1 MLGTSGKEGDDAR
14 PAAHRIS
21 RLVRSKFLRRTGTKR
36 AAARLGCMRRSS
48 DQDSDGVA
56 TGLAMHLCLYCA
68 AAACFAFGLFYLMQ
82 PTRLVNPGLA
92 YKPPSPTV
100 AHCST
105 EREAITPVAGVE
117 PEPETVGAS
126 APQQPEP
133 KKAKAQ
139 VKTQSPSRARPVRR
153 PQPAEPLN
161 YAYQPFFGGYR
172 PMY

>member
-1 MLGTSGKEGDDAR
+1 
-14 PAAHRIS
+14 
-21 RLVRSKFLRRTGTKR
+21 
-36 AAARLGCMRRSS
+36 
-48 DQDSDGVA
+48 VA

-68 AAACFAFGLFYLMQ
+68 AAACFAFGLYYLMQ

-92 YKPPSPTV
+92 AYKPPSPTV
-100 AHCST
+100 AHAPPLKL
-105 EREAITPVAGVE
+105 EREAITPVARVE

-139 VKTQSPSRARPVRR
+139 VKTQSANRARPVRR

>member
-1 MLGTSGKEGDDAR
+1 
-14 PAAHRIS
+14 
-21 RLVRSKFLRRTGTKR
+21 
-36 AAARLGCMRRSS
+36 
-48 DQDSDGVA
+48 
-56 TGLAMHLCLYCA
+56 
-68 AAACFAFGLFYLMQ
+68 MQ

-92 YKPPSPTV
+92 AYKLPPRTV
-100 AHCST
+100 IAHAPPLKL
-105 EREAITPVAGVE
+105 EREAITPVARVE

-139 VKTQSPSRARPVRR
+139 VKTQSPSRALRR
-153 PQPAEPLN
+153 PQLAEPLN

>member
-1 MLGTSGKEGDDAR
+1 MAMKQHTRQLHFGK
-14 PAAHRIS
+14 
-21 RLVRSKFLRRTGTKR
+21 LLRRPGTKR

-48 DQDSDGVA
+48 DRDPDGVA
-56 TGLAMHLCLYCA
+56 TGLAIHLCLYCA
-68 AAACFAFGLFYLMQ
+68 AAACFAFGLYYLMQ

-92 YKPPSPTV
+92 AYKPPPRTV
-100 AHCST
+100 IAHAPPLT
-105 EREAITPVAGVE
+105 LEREAITPVARVE

-126 APQQPEP
+126 VPQQPET

-139 VKTQSPSRARPVRR
+139 VKTQSASRARPVRR
-153 PQPAEPLN
+153 PQPAEPAN